1 MDGWIGG
8 WGRASSPTPGR
19 RQHLE
24 LDPGAA
30 SASRRSPS
38 RPARPP
44 SVPPVHPPPDPTH
57 QPTTSPKT
65 LTRWTMH
72 LLNKTTQNII
82 LQCWLKTQLREPCF
96 EERKKRSLYVDIGGW
111 EAGGW
116 AI

>member
-8 WGRASSPTPGR
+8 WGMDGQQPDGSPTPGR

-44 SVPPVHPPPDPTH
+44 FLPPVHPPPDPTH
-57 QPTTSPKT
+57 QPTTSPQT
-65 LTRWTMH
+65 LTRWTM
-72 LLNKTTQNII
+72 LSTQDNQKHN
-82 LQCWLKTQLREPCF
+82 LAMLAQHPT
-96 EERKKRSLYVDIGGW
+96 
-111 EAGGW
+111 
-116 AI
+116 